1 MKGKAMGLPASML
14 GNTVVAAGLATC
26 AALASVSLAACAEL
40 DPDFGASPSSRVVE
54 RIEYGVVDR
63 IDLYRSG
70 NSQALGLGSIV
81 GGLAG
86 GVIGHQIGGGR
97 GNDLATVAGALG
109 GALAGNSIEKAR
121 QGDRYRI
128 TVRLDDGKLLVLEQA
143 GEGELHV
150 GDRVRVVN
158 GRVHRA

>member
-1 MKGKAMGLPASML
+1 MDTPDSLL
-14 GNTVVAAGLATC
+14 ENTVAAAGLAVC
-26 AALASVSLAACAEL
+26 AAIASVSLAACA
-40 DPDFGASPSSRVVE
+40 DVTTFGAGAPPRVVE
-54 RIEYGVVDR
+54 RIEYGVVER

-70 NSQALGLGSIV
+70 NSEPTGLGLIV

-97 GNDLATVAGALG
+97 GNDVATVAGALG
-109 GALAGNSIEKAR
+109 GALVGNSIEKAR
-121 QGDRYRI
+121 QEDRYRI
-128 TVRLDDGKLLVLEQA
+128 TVRLDDGKVLVLEQA

-158 GRVHRA
+158 GRVHRT